1 MRSEQ
6 ECSEAVTHQFEEL
19 HISVTPFGEDRFL
32 VRTEHSP
39 KGVLPAEEQVI
50 WPVEQWL
57 QEAAYLMDDPL
68 VGLLRRGVVGPVR
81 EKRSTRNVRGGQS
94 EGYTSIPG
102 MGRSHGDSPGVSP
115 NLVDFGQQLYE
126 QLFQGSLRDRLSNAQ
141 AIAHNRGNLL
151 RLRLGVKGDKLPR
164 LPWEV
169 LHEDLRPIATGKD
182 IVFSRYQPN
191 CASLNLPH
199 PTGEPLRILMV
210 LSAPTDRDNLALKQE
225 AMHLREE
232 LQKQWRGGTPGRG
245 KPPKIELTLLEQPN
259 REKLTQALEQNQ
271 YQVFHYSGH
280 STVAAGGGQLYLVND
295 KTGLTEFLTGDDLAG
310 LLVNN
315 GIRMAVF
322 NSCRG
327 SHSATDLEL
336 GNGSEGR
343 TLAEVLVRRG
353 IPGVLAMAER
363 IPDDVALI
371 LTRLFYRNIKQGYP
385 VDLSLNRARQGLI
398 STYGSG
404 QLYWALPVLYLHP
417 EFDGYLV
424 SQNGSETTG
433 RDVPLQK
440 RPTAVGK
447 APEEATSPPMS
458 GLALKDK
465 DDRHEL
471 APLEY
476 GEADLEPEEEED
488 LDAVCR
494 DLAKED
500 DESAADIQNLF
511 REIVVV
517 SGSEGK
523 AAAAVA
529 PAPTPKEPE
538 PKRPRPALSLRWCQ
552 SSFWKSKGVATIAS
566 LGVLAIALLGGW
578 TAYKQGNDNE
588 PQPGEFLPYEPLD
601 LPQHFSPE
609 LVQTNLSTAPSRD
622 IAGLAIEQFNR
633 GQLLEAQAAI
643 EELLKPERSALVH
656 ASAALAAVPPQQQDE
671 PRINF
676 LRGRLAWQ
684 SLHVGD
690 PKYSLDDVRR
700 YWQRAVEQQPQ
711 YPAYRNA
718 LAFAYYADG
727 QLEQAQINW
736 FKALK
741 SLENLPVDTSPVNQG
756 GQPIA
761 ALTATGAI
769 TTPLESPEALTA
781 YAGLALVEMKLAR
794 TQSLP
799 QQEKLLSRA
808 IEQRQYILLT
818 QPTAFQPDALGKN
831 WMWPEQAVQDWRS
844 LLQLQ
849 QKAAANPGN

>member
-1 MRSEQ
+1 
-6 ECSEAVTHQFEEL
+6 VTHQFEEL

-94 EGYTSIPG
+94 EGYPSISG
-102 MGRSHGDSPGVSP
+102 MGRSRSVSPGESRSDSPGVSP

-295 KTGLTEFLTGDDLAG
+295 KTGLTEFLSGDDLAG

-363 IPDDVALI
+363 IPDNVALI

-433 RDVPLQK
+433 SDAPLKK
-440 RPTAVGK
+440 RPTAARK
-447 APEEATSPPMS
+447 TPEEVTSPPMS
-458 GLALKDK
+458 GLVLKDE
-465 DDRHEL
+465 DDRDEL
-471 APLEY
+471 APPEY
-476 GEADLEPEEEED
+476 DDADLELEEEED
-488 LDAVCR
+488 LEAVYR

-511 REIVVV
+511 REIAVV

-523 AAAAVA
+523 AAAVA

-538 PKRPRPALSLRWCQ
+538 PKRPRPALSWRGCQ
-552 SSFWKSKGVATIAS
+552 PSFWKSKGVATIAS
-566 LGVLAIALLGGW
+566 LGVLAIALVGGW
-578 TAYKQGNDNE
+578 TAYKQGNGNE
-588 PQPGEFLPYEPLD
+588 PQPGEFLPYQQLD
-601 LPQHFSPE
+601 LPQHFSPK
-609 LVQTNLSTAPSRD
+609 LVQANLSTAPSQD
-622 IAGLAIEQFNR
+622 IVGLAIEQFNQ
-633 GQLLEAQAAI
+633 GQVLEAQAAI
-643 EELLKPERSALVH
+643 EELLKPERNALVH
-656 ASAALAAVPPQQQDE
+656 ASAVLAAVPSQQQDQPE
-671 PRINF
+671 INF

-690 PKYSLDDVRR
+690 SKYSLDDARR

-711 YPAYRNA
+711 SPAYRNA
-718 LAFAYYADG
+718 LAFAYYADD
-727 QLEQAQINW
+727 QLEQAWSNW
-736 FKALK
+736 REAIQSLK
-741 SLENLPVDTSPVNQG
+741 NSPVDSTPVNQG
-756 GQPIA
+756 GQPTA

-781 YAGLALVEMKLAR
+781 YAGLALVDMKLAR

-799 QQEKLLSRA
+799 QQEKRLSQA
-808 IEQRQYILLT
+808 IKQRQFILST
-818 QPTAFQPDALGKN
+818 QPAAFEPDALGKN